1 MTRPTIQL
9 YDRTG
14 QRKYLT
20 RNERRRFLEAAK
32 LIPLE
37 KRAFCNVLLFS
48 GCRISEALQLTR
60 ERIDAQDNVLVFRT
74 LKRRDPNHQR
84 AVPVPKWLIKELL
97 KIKPEAESNRLWTFS
112 RRTGWVTVKAA
123 MSNACI
129 SGTQACPKGLRHGFG
144 IACAENNVPI
154 SLIAQWLG
162 HASIETTGI
171 YLNAVGK
178 EEHDFAKRTW
188 TF

>member
-1 MTRPTIQL
+1 MANLTIQL
-9 YDRTG
+9 YDRSG

-20 RNERRRFLEAAK
+20 HRERRRFLRSTKK
-32 LIPLE
+32 LAQE
-37 KRAFCNVLLFS
+37 KRLLCLVLLFS

-60 ERIDAQDNVLVFRT
+60 ERIDAQDNVIVFRT

-84 AVPVPKWLIKELL
+84 AVPIPGWLIRELL
-97 KIKPEAESNRLWTFS
+97 QSVTDPTTNRLWTFS
-112 RRTGWVTVKAA
+112 RRTGWLAVKAA
-123 MSNACI
+123 MKDSKI
-129 SGTQACPKGLRHGFG
+129 IGTQACPKGLRHGFG

-162 HASIETTGI
+162 HASIETTTI

-188 TF
+188 VL